1 MARIDMAQVDFQ
13 LPEHQ
18 CAGAELM
25 NPWDCDACQ
34 ETPFTIALSQSG
46 VHPDEHNGIVLVED
60 RGDFFV
66 KLATDEE

>member
-1 MARIDMAQVDFQ
+1 
-13 LPEHQ
+13 
-18 CAGAELM
+18 M